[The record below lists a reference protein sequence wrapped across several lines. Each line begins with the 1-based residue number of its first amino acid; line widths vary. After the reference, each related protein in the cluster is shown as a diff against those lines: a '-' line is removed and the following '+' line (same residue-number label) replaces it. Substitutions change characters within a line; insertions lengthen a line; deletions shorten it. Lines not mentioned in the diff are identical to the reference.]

1 MKQGNNI
8 VGFSAAQYRYD
19 GSLFASC
26 MFIAQDCIKFS
37 MGKAGFVNRKMRA
50 DVLGKDEPLLCI
62 ISMFPILKTTELVPI
77 VSP

>member
-1 MKQGNNI
+1 
-8 VGFSAAQYRYD
+8 
-19 GSLFASC
+19 
-26 MFIAQDCIKFS
+26 